1 MTPALEELGAL
12 VEASL
17 PMDVLKVED
26 CNGDLVLWTQR
37 ESLIKLLT
45 HLRDDPN
52 TLFKQLVELTAVDY
66 PARDERF
73 DVVYLLLSLKHNLR
87 VRVKVTAAEDTALPS
102 VFPVFSS
109 ALWLEREVWDMY
121 GIFFEDHPD
130 LRRIL
135 TDYGFDGHPLR
146 KDFPLSGHVEVRYD
160 EAQKRVVYEP
170 VKLPQEYRNFDFV
183 SPWEGMLQLPGD
195 EKAEEQAAGDE
206 GAK

>member
-87 VRVKVTAAEDTALPS
+87 VRVKVTAAEDSALPS